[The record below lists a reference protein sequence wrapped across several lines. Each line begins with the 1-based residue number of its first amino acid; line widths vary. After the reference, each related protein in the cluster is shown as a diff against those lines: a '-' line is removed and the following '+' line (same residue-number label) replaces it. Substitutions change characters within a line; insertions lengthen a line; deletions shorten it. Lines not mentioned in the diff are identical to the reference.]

1 MPQSVLGKWPRPHNV
16 TPMGSRTLYRR
27 GFLLGVSWLI
37 SLLLWVPSAS
47 EATTVDL
54 AGGNRVFLPMQSMKA
69 LRDQGVIKQAYDYS
83 CGAAAFA
90 TLLTYGLNDPVT
102 EIDILKAA
110 FHPLSQDE
118 EALRKKEG
126 LSLLDLQQIA
136 QARGHKAHGFRLD
149 PAYLSKLRGPVIVF
163 ITPRG
168 YEHFA
173 VLKGVRG
180 DRAYVADPSLGNLRM
195 PVYQFL
201 GMWLD
206 ETGKGIIFVV
216 ERSDGTG
223 LASTVL
229 LPPTTGL
236 PQPEVLSVRQL
247 LAVGTL
253 QPRVPQPLPRS
264 P

>member
-1 MPQSVLGKWPRPHNV
+1 MNSLLSFCSNRILPLV
-16 TPMGSRTLYRR
+16 
-27 GFLLGVSWLI
+27 FLLVPLF
-37 SLLLWVPSAS
+37 LWVPSVS

-54 AGGNRVFLPMQSMKA
+54 AGGNRVFLPMRSMKD

-90 TLLTYGLNDPVT
+90 TLLTYSLNDPIS
-102 EIDILKAA
+102 ELDILKAA
-110 FHPLSQDE
+110 FEPLSGDE

-136 QARGHKAHGFRLD
+136 QARGHKAQGFRLE
-149 PAYLSKLRGPVIVF
+149 AAFLSKLGGPVIVF
-163 ITPRG
+163 IKPRG

-180 DRAYVADPSLGNLRM
+180 DRAYLADPSLGNIRM

-236 PQPEVLSVRQL
+236 PPPEVLSVRQL
-247 LAVGTL
+247 LAVGSL
-253 QPRVPQPLPRS
+253 QPRMPQPFSLS